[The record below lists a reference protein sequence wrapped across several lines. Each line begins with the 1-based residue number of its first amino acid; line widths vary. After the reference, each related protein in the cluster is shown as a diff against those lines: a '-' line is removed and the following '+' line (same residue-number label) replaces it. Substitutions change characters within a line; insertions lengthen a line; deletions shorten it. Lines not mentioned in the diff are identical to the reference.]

1 MHIFDHSQDGEVGW
15 GKYDGTILKCD
26 GDHFEDD
33 LLQGSVVEDVLAD
46 RGEGGDQVLRESSRP
61 LGKLLIKCALTQT
74 CKCDTA
80 NIEVHLEPSLIF
92 CQCFSRA
99 WLL

>member
-1 MHIFDHSQDGEVGW
+1 MHVFDHSQDGEVGSW
-15 GKYDGTILKCD
+15 KYDGTIIKCD
-26 GDHFEDD
+26 CDHFEDD

-61 LGKLLIKCALTQT
+61 LGKLLIKCALTY
-74 CKCDTA
+74 KCDTA
-80 NIEVHLEPSLIF
+80 NIEVHLEPSQNF
-92 CQCFSRA
+92 CRCFSRA